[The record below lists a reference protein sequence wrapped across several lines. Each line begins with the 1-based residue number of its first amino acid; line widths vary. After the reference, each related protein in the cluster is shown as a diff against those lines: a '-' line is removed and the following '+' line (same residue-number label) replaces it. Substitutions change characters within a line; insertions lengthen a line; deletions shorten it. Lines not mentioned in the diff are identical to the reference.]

1 MGLGENKQEPCGCL
15 YYINNMY
22 LYKIKKPNDCILNIS
37 AASWV
42 VYQGLT
48 LWVAQWNPGMDY
60 AQDWSEEISH

>member
-1 MGLGENKQEPCGCL
+1 
-15 YYINNMY
+15 MY